1 MGARRLRGFGALVHR
16 RPLSRG
22 FGRFR
27 QGAQR
32 FLDQGL
38 ATPMRIGFRGLVS
51 LSIGLSMLM
60 LLSNLVWAQPG
71 ASREAWKIAVA
82 APDGILRLS
91 GWAHGAYHRGYAC
104 ADFAAA
110 KAVVGAIP
118 VRTQSRPSPPT
129 QSAALTRALRAHG
142 CRPAVGEFQVV
153 ALGPE
158 VEIDHGVEAAE
169 FWTALDA
176 RAGPRAV
183 GLVFDA
189 SPYAIRP

>member
-1 MGARRLRGFGALVHR
+1 
-16 RPLSRG
+16 
-22 FGRFR
+22 
-27 QGAQR
+27 
-32 FLDQGL
+32 
-38 ATPMRIGFRGLVS
+38 MRIGSQGLFS

-71 ASREAWKIAVA
+71 GSLEAWKIAVA
-82 APDGILRLS
+82 GPDGILGLS
-91 GWAHGAYHRGYAC
+91 GEGPGGYAC

-110 KAVVGAIP
+110 KAVVSAIP
-118 VRTQSRPSPPT
+118 VRAQSRPLAPM
-129 QSAALTRALRAHG
+129 QAAALARALRVHG
-142 CRPAVGEFQVV
+142 CRPAVGQFQVV

-158 VEIDHGVEAAE
+158 VEIEHGVEVAE

-183 GLVFDA
+183 GLVFDS